1 MMANMGNN
9 PDWIFYRHGGPTE
22 AEVMPRLVAEFPG
35 FRPRW
40 EKHLEYWEGKPP
52 AGNYNDIA
60 QFAHF
65 VLKDLFLDGKND
77 EVQRAFDLMEYW
89 LKDGSKSLQELIVIG
104 FFEDVQNLA
113 LGQGLA
119 LDSFVTFLGPK
130 SREAWDELEK
140 FWAGKGHAR

>member
-9 PDWIFYRHGGPTE
+9 SDWIFYRHGGPTE

-77 EVQRAFDLMEYW
+77 EVQHAFDLMEYW

-119 LDSFVTFLGPK
+119 LDSFVTFLGPR
-130 SREAWDELEK
+130 SHEAWDELEK
-140 FWAGKGHAR
+140 FWAGKGNAR

>member
-1 MMANMGNN
+1 MANMGNN
-9 PDWIFYRHGGPTE
+9 PDWIFYRHDGPTE

-77 EVQRAFDLMEYW
+77 EVQRAFDLMEYS
-89 LKDGSKSLQELIVIG
+89 LKDGSKSLQDLIVIG

-140 FWAGKGHAR
+140 FWAGKGNAR